1 MNRNVLIALVLI
13 ALATIILIFSRD
25 SVTVSFVFTE
35 IKAMASIVYLCFIT
49 LGVVIGVLLK

>member
-1 MNRNVLIALVLI
+1 MTKNVLIALVLI
-13 ALATIILIFSRD
+13 VISTIILIFSRD

-35 IKAMASIVYLCFIT
+35 IKAMASIVYLCFIS

>member
-1 MNRNVLIALVLI
+1 MTKNVLIALVLI
-13 ALATIILIFSRD
+13 AISTIILIFSRD

-35 IKAMASIVYLCFIT
+35 LKAMASIVYLCFIA

>member
-1 MNRNVLIALVLI
+1 MTKNVLIALVLI
-13 ALATIILIFSRD
+13 AISTIILIFSRD

-35 IKAMASIVYLCFIT
+35 IKAMASIVYLCFIA